1 MIEGSASILWGIV
14 KRKKITLAKSR
25 KWPDLQA
32 YRRKC
37 AFVIEHLQNARKIP
51 PMSEEE
57 TRAGA
62 NPASQTPPLP
72 VLLPEEIHNPNITE
86 HMLNAQLAECLAM
99 MRDAVW
105 LYRVEPREP
114 HERARFVD
122 QAVSLMKASS
132 DMGAMIHRLK
142 SGDPKPHEKVQRHIV
157 EHVVR
162 PPREG
167 EGVPA
172 ISKND

>member
-1 MIEGSASILWGIV
+1 M
-14 KRKKITLAKSR
+14 T
-25 KWPDLQA
+25 
-32 YRRKC
+32 
-37 AFVIEHLQNARKIP
+37 
-51 PMSEEE
+51 EEE

-105 LYRVEPREP
+105 LYRVEPRHP
-114 HERARFVD
+114 IERQHFVD

-132 DMGAMIHRLK
+132 DMGAMIHRLRN
-142 SGDPKPHEKVQRHIV
+142 GDPKPPETVQRYVV
-157 EHVVR
+157 ER
-162 PPREG
+162 ITRGSTEG